1 MVSIEPK
8 KTLPR
13 GCWCRLSTLSVIFFF
28 FDVKV
33 FDIV

>member
-1 MVSIEPK
+1 MVSAEPK

-13 GCWCRLSTLSVIFFF
+13 GCWCRLSKLSVTFFF

-33 FDIV
+33 FGVV